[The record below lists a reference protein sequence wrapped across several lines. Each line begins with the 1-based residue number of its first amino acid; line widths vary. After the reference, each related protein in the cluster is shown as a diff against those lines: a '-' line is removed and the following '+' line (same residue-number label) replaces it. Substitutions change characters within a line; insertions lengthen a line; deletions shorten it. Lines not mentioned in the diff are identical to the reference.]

1 MEPWALETQNLVK
14 VFQPAR
20 NPLRL
25 FRKPRSVTA
34 VAGVDLRVKR
44 GELFG
49 LLGPNGA
56 GKTTLIKLLCTL
68 IMPTAGSV
76 RVMGYDLSEEASIKG
91 SVGLIVSDERSFYW
105 RLSVRRNLAFY
116 AALMGI
122 GGSVAEQRV
131 DEVLAAVGLAEH
143 AERDFRRLSTGMRQR
158 LAIARGLIHRPQ
170 LLLMDEPTRSLDPI
184 ATARLHRL
192 IRDLVDREGIT
203 ILLTTH
209 NLAEAESLCDR
220 LALMQAGQIR
230 ALGSPDELRR
240 ELGLGERYRLR
251 VDGWSDAANMELGS
265 LVSDLTVKQAEDGT
279 FDLQFLVDERPG
291 LLTAVL
297 DLLRGHDVAILAV
310 RSKQPTLDQVFAHF
324 TNIEGEA

>member
-1 MEPWALETQNLVK
+1 MKSWALETQNLVK

-34 VAGVDLRVKR
+34 VDGVNLRVRR

-68 IMPTAGSV
+68 IMPTAGSA
-76 RVMGYDLSEEASIKG
+76 RVLDYDLSEEAAIKQA
-91 SVGLIVSDERSFYW
+91 VGLIVSDERSFYW

-116 AALMGI
+116 AALMGL
-122 GGSVAEQRV
+122 GGSAAERRV
-131 DEVLAAVGLAEH
+131 DEVLAAVGLTEH
-143 AERDFRRLSTGMRQR
+143 AERGFRRLSTGMRQR

-184 ATARLHRL
+184 ATARLHLL
-192 IRDLVDREGIT
+192 IRELVDREGMT

-220 LALMQAGQIR
+220 LALMQDGRIR
-230 ALGSPDELRR
+230 ACGSPDQLRK
-240 ELGLGERYRLR
+240 ELGSQDSYRLR
-251 VDGWSDAANMELGS
+251 LDRWSDAVGLQLEEI
-265 LVSDLTVKQAEDGT
+265 VSDLTVERVDDGRVY
-279 FDLQFLVDERPG
+279 LQFRVHKDSEA
-291 LLTAVL
+291 LTAVV
-297 DLLRGHDVAILAV
+297 DLLRANKLSLLSIQ
-310 RSKQPTLDQVFAHF
+310 SEQPTLDKVFAHF
-324 TNIEGEA
+324 AGPEGEA